1 MVEYAGRTCIKLIT
15 TAASKSDAESQC
27 QALSDE
33 SRLVTIKNGFEQKA
47 IEEFLKDNS
56 VAEDVYVGATYTTN
70 QWLWSDGSPVFTT
83 CKRYNLHGKFLMD
96 NLTLMFL
103 QYQTNHRV

>member
-1 MVEYAGRTCIKLIT
+1 MVEYAGRTCIKLIA

-27 QALSDE
+27 QALSDK

-56 VAEDVYVGATYTTN
+56 ITEDVYVGATYETN
-70 QWLWSDGSPVFTT
+70 QWLWSDGSPVFIS
-83 CKRYNLHGKFLMD
+83 CK
-96 NLTLMFL
+96 
-103 QYQTNHRV
+103 

>member
-1 MVEYAGRTCIKLIT
+1 MSFHRILSESLYDIFSIVCPSGMVEYAGRTCIKLIT

-83 CKRYNLHGKFLMD
+83 CK
-96 NLTLMFL
+96 
-103 QYQTNHRV
+103 QS

>member
-1 MVEYAGRTCIKLIT
+1 MLFLVLTECSYYVFPIVCPSGMVEYAGRTCIKLIT

-56 VAEDVYVGATYTTN
+56 VTEDVYVGATYTTN

-83 CKRYNLHGKFLMD
+83 CKQL
-96 NLTLMFL
+96 
-103 QYQTNHRV
+103 